1 MNYIKEKQGYYKK
14 NKLIVK
20 VMLLYID
27 DYDFLYQC
35 MGLENDHVAE
45 EVEDIIVTL
54 IDLQGDN
61 VHYVPLCIA

>member
-1 MNYIKEKQGYYKK
+1 MNYINEKQSYYRK

-20 VMLLYID
+20 IMLLYID

-35 MGLENDHVAE
+35 IGLENDHVIE

-54 IDLQGDN
+54 IDLQGDD
-61 VHYVPLCIA
+61 VHYIPLCIS

>member
-1 MNYIKEKQGYYKK
+1 MNYINEKQSYYRK

-20 VMLLYID
+20 IMLLYID

-35 MGLENDHVAE
+35 IGLENDHVIE

-61 VHYVPLCIA
+61 IHYIPLCIA

>member
-1 MNYIKEKQGYYKK
+1 MNYIKEKQSYYKK

-35 MGLENDHVAE
+35 IGLENNYVAE

>member
-1 MNYIKEKQGYYKK
+1 
-14 NKLIVK
+14 
-20 VMLLYID
+20 MLLYID

-35 MGLENDHVAE
+35 IGLENNYVAE

>member
-1 MNYIKEKQGYYKK
+1 MNYIKEKQGYYKQ

-35 MGLENDHVAE
+35 MGLENDHVTE

-54 IDLQGDN
+54 IDLQGED
-61 VHYVPLCIA
+61 VHYIPLCIA

>member
-1 MNYIKEKQGYYKK
+1 MNYINEKQSYYRK

-20 VMLLYID
+20 IMLLYID
-27 DYDFLYQC
+27 DYDFLYRC
-35 MGLENDHVAE
+35 IGLENDHVIE

-61 VHYVPLCIA
+61 IHYIPLCIA